1 MKNATTVLCIG
12 IILTGGSCRT
22 AGGSDTTLKTY
33 VAAAAAWDDGDFS
46 GALDLADS
54 CISGDQLFL
63 PAVILRGKALF
74 LLGDDD
80 GAIAALSKAV
90 SLTPRAGQAALWL
103 ARAYR
108 SHGDHEEA
116 ERVCHLA
123 LQSDP
128 SNIEM
133 LRFASM
139 LALDGGDAKAAAAF
153 LDRAI
158 EAAAGAGMAFVDR
171 ATLRWAGGDR
181 LGASADLEA
190 ALALLPDNSSAIG
203 AARAVATKIRGM
215 IEADTR

>member
-1 MKNATTVLCIG
+1 MKNATTMLCIG
-12 IILTGGSCRT
+12 IIIAGGSCRT
-22 AGGSDTTLKTY
+22 AGGSDATLKSY
-33 VAAAAAWDDGDFS
+33 IAAAAAWDAGDFS
-46 GALDLADS
+46 VALDLANS
-54 CISGDQLFL
+54 CINGDYRFL
-63 PAVILRGKALF
+63 PAVVLRGKALF

-108 SHGDHEEA
+108 SHGEKEAA
-116 ERVCHLA
+116 ERVCQLA
-123 LQSDP
+123 LESDP

-139 LALDGGDAKAAAAF
+139 LALDGGDTKAAGAF

-158 EAAAGAGMAFVDR
+158 EAAAEAGMAFVDR

-190 ALALLPDNSSAIG
+190 ALALLPDNSRAIG
-203 AARAVATKIRGM
+203 AARAVATRIRGM